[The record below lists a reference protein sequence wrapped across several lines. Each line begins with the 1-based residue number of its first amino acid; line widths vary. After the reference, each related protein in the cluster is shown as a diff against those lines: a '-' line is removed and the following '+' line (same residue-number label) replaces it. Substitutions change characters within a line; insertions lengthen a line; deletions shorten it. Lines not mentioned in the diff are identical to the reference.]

1 MKLLPTPSFRRDLEN
16 LPSQIQ
22 EQVQKKLLLLLD
34 NLQHPSLDLKKMQGR
49 GDIWRMKITAA
60 YRLTLQIQEETCI
73 LRRVG
78 PHDILKKP

>member
-1 MKLLPTPSFRRDLEN
+1 MKIIFTAGFDRGYSRLPKH
-16 LPSQIQ
+16 IQ
-22 EQVQKKLLLLLD
+22 KQVDSKLLLLLD
-34 NLQHPSLDLKKMQGR
+34 NPQHPSLDLKKMQGR